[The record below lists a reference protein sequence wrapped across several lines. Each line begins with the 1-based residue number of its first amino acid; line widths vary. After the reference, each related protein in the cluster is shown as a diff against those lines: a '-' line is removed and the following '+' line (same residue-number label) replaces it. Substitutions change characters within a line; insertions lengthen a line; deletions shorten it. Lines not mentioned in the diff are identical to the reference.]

1 MFQIGQMIFVK
12 REGEEDGIAR
22 ILEIRGG
29 DAAHVYLRVC
39 WSYQPE
45 DIPGGRQLYH
55 GRDELLASNHM
66 DIIDARAVQDP
77 ADVVYFDDDPESS
90 TTLEEGQY
98 FWRQSLDVNKP
109 KGMQL
114 SVSDACVECLSV
126 ITNTF

>member
-1 MFQIGQMIFVK
+1 MFQLGQMIFVK

-39 WSYQPE
+39 WTYEPE
-45 DIPGGRQLYH
+45 DLSGGRQPYH
-55 GRDELLASNHM
+55 GSHELLASNHM
-66 DIIDARAVQDP
+66 EIIDARAVQDP

-114 SVSDACVECLSV
+114 SVS
-126 ITNTF
+126 ITPLEYLFRAY